1 MRRVVI
7 DNATIDRLAAD
18 RKAVERLPHLLGT
31 VRDAAAAAGT
41 RAGCGACR
49 ARAAREMAGIYAR
62 VKQAMTATSAQDRAA
77 LRELLGAEQ
86 LVVYLASAG
95 GKPAAV
101 EL

>member
-1 MRRVVI
+1 
-7 DNATIDRLAAD
+7 
-18 RKAVERLPHLLGT
+18 
-31 VRDAAAAAGT
+31 
-41 RAGCGACR
+41 
-49 ARAAREMAGIYAR
+49 
-62 VKQAMTATSAQDRAA
+62 MTATSAQDRAA